1 MLSSTIRYLLKTA
14 NTRYQGV
21 VKAADWF
28 SIIHKPVFI
37 IICNLP
43 NQTIG
48 PQIIQNTFNS
58 NVIFHDILVPTY
70 LKIDKRDAVLKK
82 IFFTV
87 NFFFGTLPHP
97 RSNMI

>member
-37 IICNLP
+37 ICNLP

-48 PQIIQNTFNS
+48 PPIIQNTFNS
-58 NVIFHDILVPTY
+58 NVIIHDI
-70 LKIDKRDAVLKK
+70 
-82 IFFTV
+82 
-87 NFFFGTLPHP
+87 
-97 RSNMI
+97 

>member
-1 MLSSTIRYLLKTA
+1 M
-14 NTRYQGV
+14 

-28 SIIHKPVFI
+28 SIIHKPVF

-58 NVIFHDILVPTY
+58 NVIFHDI
-70 LKIDKRDAVLKK
+70 
-82 IFFTV
+82 
-87 NFFFGTLPHP
+87 
-97 RSNMI
+97 